1 MIRISILTCLS
12 FMLIFPLLAQNDKAG
27 KCMFYDTTFYY
38 RQSLGGEKEALYPVK
53 VVCYFTDSMGM
64 KTTKKCT
71 IEKFIKGVKSG
82 AELSYY
88 YSERVY
94 LVNWSGRVIK
104 KKSVKPWRRK
114 YLLSEIPDYRLQ
126 YKGYWKN
133 GKKHGLWT
141 YYNREGRIVCVEEY
155 KKGMFV
161 KQL

>member
-1 MIRISILTCLS
+1 MFVFNTS
-12 FMLIFPLLAQNDKAG
+12 AQNDRAG

-38 RQSLGGEKEALYPVK
+38 RQNLGGQKEALYPVK
-53 VVCYFTDSMGM
+53 VVSYFSDSLGL

-71 IEKFIKGVKSG
+71 IQKFIKGVKNG

-88 YSERVY
+88 YSEKVY

-104 KKSVKPWRRK
+104 RSVKPWRRK
-114 YLLSEIPDYRLQ
+114 YLLSEIPDYSLE

-141 YYNREGRIVCVEEY
+141 YYNRDGRIVYVEEY
-155 KKGMFV
+155 NKGVFV